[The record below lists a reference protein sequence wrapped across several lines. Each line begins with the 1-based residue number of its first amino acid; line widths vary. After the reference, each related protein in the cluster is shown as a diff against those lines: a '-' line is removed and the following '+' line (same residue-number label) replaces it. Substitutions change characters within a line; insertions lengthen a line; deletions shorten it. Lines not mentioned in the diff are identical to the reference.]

1 MVPDPVA
8 ILQVYAER
16 YRTGK
21 IAPHRNPVRART
33 VKDSLRAIGQ
43 TFAGMWADDPC
54 LNRHGT
60 DFSCAPDD
68 DFPVLKGKVTFE
80 DIEDAKKAVA
90 QYNGMDMGMGTALEL
105 TSV

>member
-1 MVPDPVA
+1 MGEDACRMALELV
-8 ILQVYAER
+8 
-16 YRTGK
+16 G
-21 IAPHRNPVRART
+21 T
-33 VKDSLRAIGQ
+33 VV
-43 TFAGMWADDPC
+43 
-54 LNRHGT
+54 